1 MENVKPLEKKEIQKV
16 SESLAR
22 AFEEDPLFL
31 YCLDG
36 MENKHEKR
44 VQIFKVLLKYGLRY
58 GNAVNTQNL
67 EGSMAWFSQIEKYEE
82 ISTWRLLR
90 SGGLTLVLKLGI
102 KCLKRLDVASEIIVK
117 LRAKYTKKESHWYLA
132 IIGVDP
138 NYQGKGFASIL
149 LKYLISTSDSY
160 PIYLETFVEKNV
172 PIYEHFNFKVVEIA
186 TVPDANIPIWA
197 MLRK

>member
-22 AFEEDPLFL
+22 AFEED
-31 YCLDG
+31 
-36 MENKHEKR
+36 
-44 VQIFKVLLKYGLRY
+44 
-58 GNAVNTQNL
+58 
-67 EGSMAWFSQIEKYEE
+67 
-82 ISTWRLLR
+82 
-90 SGGLTLVLKLGI
+90 LTLVLKLGTKI
-102 KCLKRLDVASEIIVK
+102 LKRLDVASEIIAK